1 MTKFFVKKPYYA
13 FVVIIIV
20 LVIGWVSLTQMTTD
34 FLPDMELPYLIVITT
49 DIGAS
54 PAEVETDVVEPLEEA
69 LGTVSGVKNVYST
82 SADNYGMV
90 MLEFNDE
97 VDMDSTMV
105 RVSRAASTI
114 SLPENCGKPN
124 IIEMSMDLMASMYT
138 SVSFEGMDQK
148 ELTAFV
154 RDTLVP
160 TLKRQDGV
168 ASISLLGEVEDRVE
182 IRLNGDK
189 IDILNEKV
197 LNKALK
203 VLDDSQ
209 RQLDD
214 ARNQLDSSLSSMDS
228 GGFDIGGMS
237 SDLSQQIAETGSAQ
251 AERFGK
257 IYEMRLLQ
265 AQLQSLLDDRGASDV
280 EEVRDEYYRLN
291 EYFWEVSQMDLNY
304 PSSVEEALENPGM
317 LNALLN
323 DLEAQGS
330 DTTGLDE
337 YSLTQIMNIL
347 NIADRIDELSFEL
360 EQMGDVSLS
369 TEALQEQIRQT
380 AMNAVSG
387 IGGQLMMAMGSGQ
400 IESASAQI
408 ESAQKQLD
416 DARESIGRTA
426 NINQLVSMQTLASI
440 LKAQSFRMPA
450 GYVEDEEGTQ
460 WLLEVGEEF
469 SSPEQISGLV
479 LANIED
485 IGEISINDVA
495 DVVLLDN
502 AGQSYAK
509 LNGHDSLLINV
520 FKTSTA
526 GTSEVTDRLL
536 DKYAELEEE
545 YPGLKMT
552 TLVNQ
557 GAYIKQI
564 IRSVL
569 SSILLGAGL
578 AILVLALF
586 LKNVLPTIVVAFSI
600 PFSVLLAIIVMY
612 FTKVSINAMSLAGL
626 CIGIGMLVDN
636 SIVVMENIYR
646 LCLRGLSAPR
656 AAVQGTKQV
665 MGSIVAS
672 TVTTIC
678 VFLPMV
684 FTTGMVTQLL
694 FPFAFTISYALMSSL
709 IVALTVVP
717 SIGSVMFKKIRET
730 RHPFFDRITRGYGA
744 TMAFC
749 LKYKAVPLLIV
760 FGLLAWSLYMVTQMG
775 LVLIDGMESDQISV
789 TMSLPEEMPKEQA
802 IETADL
808 VSQRVLEIEGVE
820 QVGIMTSGGSTM
832 AAAVGMGTPTSEE
845 SFTRFTLMVLTD
857 ESVKTTQDFKRIR
870 NEIQSRTA
878 DIEGAEVYA
887 SSSAMGSMSSLTG
900 GSLEVNVYGEDQQE
914 LIRISEDVM
923 NMMRSIDGVT
933 EVSNGISEEDRVA
946 RLTID
951 RTAAANHGLTVAQ
964 IYMQIASKASTE
976 ASAISIRMD
985 GRDVSVKIIDET
997 EGLNYENLMDSEI
1010 EASETDS
1017 DGKSVKNYYKLSDF
1031 ASKDDGYTFNTISRE
1046 NQSRY
1051 ITVNAD
1057 VDEEHNT
1064 SLLARELEKML
1075 DDYKA
1080 PKGYMVEMSGSSITV
1095 NDMIWQMLK
1104 ATALGAM
1111 LVYLVM
1117 VAQFQSL
1124 MSPFIIIFTVPLAFT
1139 GGIFGLKLFNQNISA
1154 MAMLGFMILMGTVVN
1169 NGIVFVDYANQLRI
1183 KGVEKHKA
1191 LIATG
1196 QTRLRP
1202 ILMTALTTILSM
1214 SVIMLSNDAGNA
1226 MQKGMAIVVCTGL
1239 IYATFTTLYIV
1250 PIMYDI
1256 LYKGSPKE
1264 IDVGSDLDEVPDE
1277 VSDLLEQGE

>member
-1 MTKFFVKKPYYA
+1 
-13 FVVIIIV
+13 
-20 LVIGWVSLTQMTTD
+20 
-34 FLPDMELPYLIVITT
+34 
-49 DIGAS
+49 
-54 PAEVETDVVEPLEEA
+54 
-69 LGTVSGVKNVYST
+69 
-82 SADNYGMV
+82 
-90 MLEFNDE
+90 
-97 VDMDSTMV
+97 
-105 RVSRAASTI
+105 
-114 SLPENCGKPN
+114 
-124 IIEMSMDLMASMYT
+124 
-138 SVSFEGMDQK
+138 
-148 ELTAFV
+148 
-154 RDTLVP
+154 
-160 TLKRQDGV
+160 
-168 ASISLLGEVEDRVE
+168 
-182 IRLNGDK
+182 
-189 IDILNEKV
+189 
-197 LNKALK
+197 
-203 VLDDSQ
+203 
-209 RQLDD
+209 
-214 ARNQLDSSLSSMDS
+214 
-228 GGFDIGGMS
+228 
-237 SDLSQQIAETGSAQ
+237 
-251 AERFGK
+251 
-257 IYEMRLLQ
+257 
-265 AQLQSLLDDRGASDV
+265 
-280 EEVRDEYYRLN
+280 
-291 EYFWEVSQMDLNY
+291 
-304 PSSVEEALENPGM
+304 
-317 LNALLN
+317 
-323 DLEAQGS
+323 
-330 DTTGLDE
+330 
-337 YSLTQIMNIL
+337 
-347 NIADRIDELSFEL
+347 
-360 EQMGDVSLS
+360 
-369 TEALQEQIRQT
+369 
-380 AMNAVSG
+380 
-387 IGGQLMMAMGSGQ
+387 
-400 IESASAQI
+400 
-408 ESAQKQLD
+408 
-416 DARESIGRTA
+416 
-426 NINQLVSMQTLASI
+426 
-440 LKAQSFRMPA
+440 
-450 GYVEDEEGTQ
+450 
-460 WLLEVGEEF
+460 
-469 SSPEQISGLV
+469 
-479 LANIED
+479 
-485 IGEISINDVA
+485 
-495 DVVLLDN
+495 
-502 AGQSYAK
+502 
-509 LNGHDSLLINV
+509 
-520 FKTSTA
+520 
-526 GTSEVTDRLL
+526 
-536 DKYAELEEE
+536 
-545 YPGLKMT
+545 
-552 TLVNQ
+552 
-557 GAYIKQI
+557 
-564 IRSVL
+564 
-569 SSILLGAGL
+569 
-578 AILVLALF
+578 
-586 LKNVLPTIVVAFSI
+586 
-600 PFSVLLAIIVMY
+600 
-612 FTKVSINAMSLAGL
+612 
-626 CIGIGMLVDN
+626 
-636 SIVVMENIYR
+636 
-646 LCLRGLSAPR
+646 
-656 AAVQGTKQV
+656 
-665 MGSIVAS
+665 
-672 TVTTIC
+672 
-678 VFLPMV
+678 
-684 FTTGMVTQLL
+684 
-694 FPFAFTISYALMSSL
+694 
-709 IVALTVVP
+709 
-717 SIGSVMFKKIRET
+717 
-730 RHPFFDRITRGYGA
+730 
-744 TMAFC
+744 
-749 LKYKAVPLLIV
+749 
-760 FGLLAWSLYMVTQMG
+760 
-775 LVLIDGMESDQISV
+775 
-789 TMSLPEEMPKEQA
+789 
-802 IETADL
+802 
-808 VSQRVLEIEGVE
+808 
-820 QVGIMTSGGSTM
+820 M

-878 DIEGAEVYA
+878 DIEGAEVSA

-946 RLTID
+946 RLIID
-951 RTAAANHGLTVAQ
+951 RTDAANHGLTVAQ